1 MNKANNPNANT
12 FLLKR
17 YPTKDG
23 EHRYNQK
30 ISGFRS
36 VRQAESVIKFYGSY
50 IHGENY
56 NILLEFADKGSLEE
70 YFRRESPPS
79 RGGDIIK
86 FWEALFQLIK
96 GLKAIHSARE
106 YVSSS
111 MLLALSADVCRG
123 HFDVRPDNIL
133 VVSNGAET
141 SDWLFKFADF
151 GASNVR
157 GEISE
162 NRLPKANEMKDTP
175 TYGKQ
180 LASSGGIIAD
190 LFVEAPEC
198 YLPYNSDEQ
207 SAGSSNKI
215 TWPTDIWSLGCIYS
229 EAAMWIADGFKG
241 LEDYRKQRMADTDRI
256 LFKGGDCF
264 HDGERVLPSVVDA
277 HREIEDRLRRSD
289 YITQDVLDSMV
300 EEMLWEEDRPNA
312 KALWRKA
319 EGVLSRARQRLG
331 SNAGDEL
338 SRHSSGHRSLPP
350 LRSLPPTKPLPVP
363 PRPPPAGLSSIAEQV
378 NNVEKWRSQV
388 TTSVVSSSQPA
399 RSPSDI
405 SSPALTQAQLSSAAS
420 VKTDLDKEINGSLAS
435 WQVVDDNSQASPTT
449 PFTSPHASTYEPSF
463 NDVPPMR
470 HRIFRPHPQFE
481 YRRPPQAMSHTSN
494 LRNSEYDNAYMVTSP
509 LEIQHRPQPQFQPQ
523 SQSQIPPQ
531 FHFQTQPQTNARN
544 GYTDR
549 RFVPVSTPPM
559 PLQQNG
565 FVPILAPP
573 TPQQQNLPLLPNNG
587 PIPPNGPPPDAPK
600 RKTETARIF
609 SQEITTTF
617 RTQPD
622 WDIGN
627 AIVDPR
633 TSNSEKRTSLGR
645 APSQAASQSPS
656 QAASRAPSRAG
667 SQHSSSVYSGSIQ
680 PDSVSFTTMIQE
692 GQQPKLSSKPSMK
705 RGFGFSLF
713 PTKFRNDSNSPRE
726 ISRPSTQQDSNPPPY
741 SSSDTA
747 SSVSYLPEHGP
758 SIEYLSLNTCLE
770 WKRANKKI
778 KKNQKL
784 PPLPGAHRLKGLSDR
799 DHVSIP
805 FSLLNL
811 SAHPSP
817 GLHNRRLRIHGL
829 RLARRKAPL

>member
-1 MNKANNPNANT
+1 LNKANNPNANT

-17 YPTKDG
+17 YPTKG
-23 EHRYNQK
+23 AEHCYNQK
-30 ISGFRS
+30 INGFRS
-36 VRQAESVIKFYGSY
+36 VRQADSVIKFYASY

-106 YVSSS
+106 YVLKS
-111 MLLALSADVCRG
+111 MLLVFSVDVCRG

-180 LASSGGIIAD
+180 LASSKEIIAN

-207 SAGSSNKI
+207 SAGSSCKI
-215 TWPTDIWSLGCIYS
+215 NWPADIWSLGCIYS

-399 RSPSDI
+399 RPPSDI

-435 WQVVDDNSQASPTT
+435 WQVGDDNSQASPTT
-449 PFTSPHASTYEPSF
+449 PFTSPHASTYEPSV
-463 NDVPPMR
+463 NDVPPVR

-494 LRNSEYDNAYMVTSP
+494 LRNSEYDNAYMVTPP
-509 LEIQHRPQPQFQPQ
+509 LEIQHRPQPQFQPH
-523 SQSQIPPQ
+523 SQSQIPAQ

-544 GYTDR
+544 GYVDR
-549 RFVPVSTPPM
+549 RFVPVPTPPM

-565 FVPILAPP
+565 FVPISAPP
-573 TPQQQNLPLLPNNG
+573 TPQEQNLPLLPNNG
-587 PIPPNGPPPDAPK
+587 PIPPNGPPADAPQ
-600 RKTETARIF
+600 RKTETARVF

-633 TSNSEKRTSLGR
+633 TPNSEKRTSLGR
-645 APSQAASQSPS
+645 APSQATSQSPI

-692 GQQPKLSSKPSMK
+692 GQQSKLSPKPSTK

-713 PTKFRNDSNSPRE
+713 PTKFRNDSNSPHE

-747 SSVSYLPEHGP
+747 SSLSYLPEHGP

-799 DHVSIP
+799 DHVSTPVP
-805 FSLLNL
+805 FSTL
-811 SAHPSP
+811 SAHP
-817 GLHNRRLRIHGL
+817 
-829 RLARRKAPL
+829 